1 MTCRR
6 CGHEFRVD
14 LAGVVSNEETQ
25 AEASEP
31 KMEAPIGA
39 PMPPEVKS
47 AESGLDWSQAETA
60 IVDLADDPS
69 ASQPVEIGLG
79 DGPTQITDRI
89 QSRAIPPPDAF
100 EEADSSGDATTAIAE
115 FDAMEETSLDLSESA
130 DLAEPRSGGGDD
142 PEDPFGDGL
151 SDLSQVIP
159 ASGAGA
165 DGVSPADGV
174 VSDELLAARDQARGG
189 TVADDELAS
198 VLDDERSALANR
210 DYDDDLT
217 GAQPAER
224 SAEIGSGLYDNS
236 DLSPAHR
243 AFETGKVS
251 LRDLGGTFKRQP
263 TFAKLGFGLALAAL
277 VALTALITRLLGPS
291 SPEPR
296 FVTQTVE
303 LRSGPA
309 EGDAYR
315 SVATLAAGTP
325 VTVYG
330 ASAEYALVRDA
341 LGRAGYIEGQ
351 ALAVEPPQPKPD
363 QAFAGCRQAPVDPD
377 LTACQVRAGAQLER
391 CKEGC
396 DSESCQRGCDNRF
409 SECMAGCDTRLVVL
423 DPLPIDDEPLEPET
437 TAAAAD
443 PDIDSDAGDDA
454 DPVEDPVE
462 SEAESSAADGDE
474 ASAAASQA
482 ADAEQPN
489 KAAVSPKVG
498 AQAKV
503 AAQPNKRKR
512 RASKKKRKRRK
523 RR

>member
-6 CGHEFRVD
+6 CSHEFRVD

-39 PMPPEVKS
+39 PMPPEAKS
-47 AESGLDWSQAETA
+47 AESGLDWSQGETA
-60 IVDLADDPS
+60 VVDLADDPA
-69 ASQPVEIGLG
+69 ASEPVETSLG

-100 EEADSSGDATTAIAE
+100 DEVESSGDATTAIAE
-115 FDAMEETSLDLSESA
+115 FGAMEETSLGFSESA
-130 DLAEPRSGGGDD
+130 DLAEPSSGPGEA

-159 ASGAGA
+159 ASGTGA
-165 DGVSPADGV
+165 DGVSPADDV
-174 VSDELLAARDQARGG
+174 VSDELLEARDKARGG
-189 TVADDELAS
+189 TVADDELAA
-198 VLDDERSALANR
+198 VLDDERSSLANR

-224 SAEIGSGLYDNS
+224 PAEISSGLYDNS

-263 TFAKLGFGLALAAL
+263 TFAKLGFGLALIAV

-296 FVTQTVE
+296 FVTQAVE

-309 EGDAYR
+309 AGDAYR
-315 SVATLAAGTP
+315 SVATLAVGTP

-391 CKEGC
+391 CKDGC
-396 DSESCQRGCDNRF
+396 DSTGCQRGCDNRF
-409 SECMAGCDTRLVVL
+409 SDCMAGCDTRLVVL
-423 DPLPIDDEPLEPET
+423 DPLPVDDEPSEPDP
-437 TAAAAD
+437 TAAVAD
-443 PDIDSDAGDDA
+443 PDAGGDTDSVDEMA
-454 DPVEDPVE
+454 E
-462 SEAESSAADGDE
+462 SEGESVVEDGDE
-474 ASAAASQA
+474 ASAATSDATSEA
-482 ADAEQPN
+482 ADAKQPD

-498 AQAKV
+498 AQAK
-503 AAQPNKRKR
+503 AASQLTKRKR
-512 RASKKKRKRRK
+512 RANKKKRKRRK